1 MKVIWKKP
9 SEGLIIEV
17 PLNMSFKIKPN
28 KEKAIYGFL
37 RYLISSFDDAA
48 RQLGP
53 FSWALIEYVL

>member
-17 PLNMSFKIKPN
+17 LLNMSFKIKPN

-48 RQLGP
+48 RQRGL
-53 FSWALIEYVL
+53 FVEL